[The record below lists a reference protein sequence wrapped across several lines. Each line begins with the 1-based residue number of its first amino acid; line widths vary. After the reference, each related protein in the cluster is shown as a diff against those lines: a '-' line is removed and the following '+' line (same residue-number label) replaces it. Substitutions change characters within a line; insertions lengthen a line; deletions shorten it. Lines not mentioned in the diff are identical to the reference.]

1 MIKGLYEAASG
12 LLTEARAHE
21 IRSNNLANINT
32 VGYKK
37 DTPFFRTLLKAGAA
51 SDSSTSFDPLA
62 PSCVSVGGTATDFSQ
77 GPLRQ
82 TSNPLDLAIQGDGFF
97 VVKFGDKQG
106 YTRAGNFKIGPG
118 GELLD
123 QSGLPVLAGQGEL
136 TVPAG
141 AVIRV
146 DTNGEVFAN
155 GSPVGSLRLVTF
167 DDKSVLEKVGAN
179 IWGTKMDDVQP
190 KEATGAE
197 VHQGFLESS
206 NANIIE
212 EMVSMIDGMRR
223 YESHQKSIRAIL
235 DDTVGKTIT
244 TLPILGN

>member
-1 MIKGLYEAASG
+1 MIKGLYAAASG

-37 DTPFFRTLLKAGAA
+37 DTPFFRILTKEAA
-51 SDSSTSFDPLA
+51 PDSSTSYDPLA
-62 PSCVSVGGTATDFSQ
+62 PSCVLIGGTSTDFAQ

-82 TSNPLDLAIQGDGFF
+82 TDNPLDLAIQGDGFF

-106 YTRAGNFKIGPG
+106 YTRAGNFRIGSG

-123 QSGLPVLAGQGEL
+123 QNGLPVMAGQGEL
-136 TVPAG
+136 TVPEG
-141 AVIRV
+141 AEIRI
-146 DTNGEVFAN
+146 DTNGDVFADGN
-155 GSPVGSLRLVTF
+155 SVGSLRIVTF
-167 DDKSVLEKVGAN
+167 DDKSVLEKAGAS
-179 IWGTKMDDVQP
+179 IWVTKTDEVPPEDAP
-190 KEATGAE
+190 NAE

-212 EMVSMIDGMRR
+212 EMVSMIEGMRR

-235 DDTVGKTIT
+235 DDTVGKMIT
-244 TLPILGN
+244 TLPDLR

>member
-37 DTPFFRTLLKAGAA
+37 DTPFFRALVKEAA
-51 SDSSTSFDPLA
+51 TSSSSPSRDPLA
-62 PSCVSVGGTATDFSQ
+62 PSCVMVGGTATDFSQ

-82 TSNPLDLAIQGDGFF
+82 TSNPLDLAIQGDGLF
-97 VVKFGDKQG
+97 VVKFGDRQA
-106 YTRAGNFKIGPG
+106 YTRAGNFKIGSG

-123 QSGLPVLAGQGEL
+123 QSGLPVMAGQGEL
-136 TVPAG
+136 TVPEG
-141 AVIRV
+141 AVVRI

-155 GSPVGSLRLVTF
+155 GDPIGALKLVTF
-167 DDKSVLEKVGAN
+167 DDKSVLQKVGAN
-179 IWGTKMDDVQP
+179 LWVTKMDDVQP
-190 KEATGAE
+190 KEATDAE
-197 VHQGFLESS
+197 VHQGYLESS